1 MGNTKHTMPRCQYCG
16 GRHRGPPRRWECPQ
30 RPQEPWTLSNLVPS
44 LPSAEKAERWS
55 QSLRRQTKGGD
66 GITNAQIAACAWTPE
81 GATTTKSAV
90 SAAGSSTKATTTV
103 VTSAA
108 KSSALATA
116 AKGGAATSTTA
127 VKVSTAAKVSTL
139 AATSVS
145 GTAVAVTTTAKAGTL
160 AGTTAATGG
169 VMCALVPLCV
179 AAGSCAASMA
189 LLSHLP
195 SKQKKRNPA
204 WNQRAQEC
212 A

>member
-1 MGNTKHTMPRCQYCG
+1 MGTQNTKHKMPKCQYCG
-16 GRHRGPPRRWECPQ
+16 GRHRGPPRRWVCPQ

-55 QSLRRQTKGGD
+55 QSLRRETKGGD
-66 GITNAQIAACAWTPE
+66 GIFNAQMAACAYTPE

-90 SAAGSSTKATTTV
+90 SAAGSSTKAATTV
-103 VTSAA
+103 VTSTA

-116 AKGGAATSTTA
+116 AKGGAAATATTA
-127 VKVSTAAKVSTL
+127 KASML
-139 AATSVS
+139 AATAG

-169 VMCALVPLCV
+169 MMCALVPLCV

-195 SKQKKRNPA
+195 SKRKKRNPA
-204 WNQRAQEC
+204 WNQRAQQC